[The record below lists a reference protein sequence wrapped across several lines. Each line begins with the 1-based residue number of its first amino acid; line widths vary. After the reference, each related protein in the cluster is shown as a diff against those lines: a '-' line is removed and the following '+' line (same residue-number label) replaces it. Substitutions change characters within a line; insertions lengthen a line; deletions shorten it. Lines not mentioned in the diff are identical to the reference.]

1 MNVLTYSRERRRLL
15 QEEIIAMLVA
25 LTPILIT
32 FMGLLESCVKL
43 LDTIMKS
50 RSASSKG
57 KQRRKKRK
65 KNNR

>member
-1 MNVLTYSRERRRLL
+1 M
-15 QEEIIAMLVA
+15 QKEEIIAMLVA

-32 FMGLLESCVKL
+32 FMGLLEACVKL

-50 RSASSKG
+50 RSASPKG